1 MKYKITQFH
10 LNEMLAIEKIKNFPQ
25 ECEEIP
31 FIDINEDGSEVYIY
45 VEAISK
51 LNALYISMQLYKEI
65 SEDIAI
71 EDFIED
77 NKFIDPIGRDSMIYD
92 IHNLTKKEVKK

>member
-1 MKYKITQFH
+1 MKYKITQYH
-10 LNEMLAIEKIKNFPQ
+10 LNEMLAIEKIKKFPK

-31 FIDINEDGSEVYIY
+31 FIDLNEEGSEVYIY

-51 LNALYISMQLYKEI
+51 LNALYISMQIYKEI
-65 SEDIAI
+65 SEEIAI

-77 NKFIDPIGRDSMIYD
+77 NKFVDPIGRDNLMYD
-92 IHNLTKKEVKK
+92 LHNLTKKEVKK